1 MDKRKALVLVGVLL
15 LVALIAALVWWLLS
29 NKDQVGEVAGEMNQT
44 PKSVVILKI
53 FTPQVEVLV
62 PGDSDW
68 RAGVDL
74 EELLAGTRIRTD
86 AAGRAEVRF
95 PGGTVTRLDHNSE
108 ILMETVQ
115 EAEQKYGVELL
126 KGKIWSRVSRVLGKI
141 TYETR
146 TARTVATV
154 RGTEYGHEIFDD
166 FDRVVV
172 AESQVEVVC
181 VDGVDNEMLVG
192 DVTVTEW
199 NCGGQEPESEE
210 SSIDELIED
219 EWYKFNLYDEGA
231 WGEEEGGVL
240 GVVDVATPTPAPRA
254 VRPPLIECKGPDGKI
269 ARSTQEDCD
278 NLWKYWN
285 ANPPPPAPTDNSGGS
300 SNGGGGTPTPSVRQ
314 SQIAVTGADCA
325 DNGGCTKI
333 RMYGSG
339 FDVAQVVQIE
349 DVFGNF
355 HPGTVNAGTSD
366 SSNMSVD
373 FDPTL
378 TYGFYLCENDQFGLL
393 VPSSFTPVVIHVS
406 DGVNS
411 ATKSYFPTNCGGAVS
426 F

>member
-300 SNGGGGTPTPSVRQ
+300 SNGGGGTPTPTPRVNPTPTPAPV
-314 SQIAVTGADCA
+314 IAGVTCS
-325 DNGGCTKI
+325 NPICSIVTVT
-333 RMYGSG
+333 GSG
-339 FDVAQVVQIE
+339 FGTGLMAKTITAQGSQYLGAVTLSSSTELTIDFVNTEVWFCDIGAGAPSYHAPGDIYLYFDVA
-349 DVFGNF
+349 N
-355 HPGTVNAGTSD
+355 PGIK
-366 SSNMSVD
+366 
-373 FDPTL
+373 
-378 TYGFYLCENDQFGLL
+378 
-393 VPSSFTPVVIHVS
+393 SFTP
-406 DGVNS
+406 
-411 ATKSYFPTNCGGAVS
+411 S
-426 F
+426 FCSSSGST